1 MQEYGRITIALPFIN
16 VMKVMT
22 TGGFKKMTLEGVVSL
37 ECRRRAQGLIDSIIL
52 ESPLPIPSKT
62 AGSSLRDGDFSQ
74 A

>member
-16 VMKVMT
+16 VMKFMT
-22 TGGFKKMTLEGVVSL
+22 TGGFKEMTLEGVVSL
-37 ECRRRAQGLIDSIIL
+37 KCRRKAQGFIDSIIL

-62 AGSSLRDGDFSQ
+62 DGSSLGDGDFSQ